1 MRDFKKVRIQLA
13 SPQKI
18 RDWSFGEVEKPETI
32 NYRTLKPERDGLFD
46 ERIFGPEKDYECAC
60 GKYKR
65 QRYEGKVCERCG
77 VEVTKS
83 VVRRY
88 RMGHIELATAAAH
101 IWYVKDIP
109 SKIGTLLDLS
119 AGQLEQVLYF
129 GKYIVT
135 DPKNAMKEG
144 RPLKRGELLSDE
156 EFRELRIGKQETYTL
171 PVGTQAEIRDGEFVT
186 KAQKLGGNVAAKMDG
201 LAQYRFP
208 RKATLEYFEEG
219 AAKFLLPKG
228 SVIDKDSLRAGEEI
242 TDGLEDHVLLA
253 SREGAIQL
261 IELGE
266 GSAKGGVIL
275 EVRDPDD
282 NDVLERIFV
291 PVGFEV
297 LVGHGELVET
307 DAEVAR
313 STGDLIRMP
322 RAAAAKSIST
332 KKRGSSVEVTVE
344 LEWKRLEDMPI
355 NPTMHLLVGDGSQFS
370 AGDKIIGAIDPSQEV
385 IAEAEGTIQL
395 QEPASIVVS
404 RAKVYTY
411 NDEPIVVN
419 GDRVAPGD
427 DLADG
432 GKLKSEINGR
442 VEIDLVRKQVR
453 VIEAYDFEAKMGAE
467 AVRELLE
474 DLKLDELETELADE
488 MSNPSRHKR
497 AKARKRLEVVRSFA
511 KSGNRP
517 EWMIMDAVPVMPP
530 NLRPMVQVDGGRFA
544 TSDLNDLYRRLI
556 NRNNRL
562 KKLMNQGA
570 PEMIIRNEKR
580 MLQEAVDALIDNG
593 RRGTPVT
600 HPGSDRAL
608 RSLTDLLGGKQGRFR
623 QNLLGKRVDYSGRSV
638 IVVGPQLK
646 LHQCGVP
653 KRMALE
659 LFKPFLFKVLE
670 EKGVVTNI
678 KQARKL
684 LERYRDTRDEI
695 WDALEEVIQDKVV
708 LLNRAPTLHR
718 LGIQAFSPVL
728 VEGQA
733 IQLHPLVC
741 EAFNA
746 DFDGDQ
752 MAIHV
757 PLSAYAQAE
766 ARIQM
771 LSAHNLL
778 SPANGAPN
786 VKPAKDVILG
796 IYTLTLPRP
805 SKKGGKTYKS
815 REDVTKA
822 LDKGEIDINS
832 KIKLLEDKVERET
845 TPGALKYH
853 YSSPDEATLA
863 VQAGLIDMQDTV
875 TIRVDTVEGV
885 KTLETTPGRVVFYR
899 MVREALEEDG
909 TKLPRD
915 FVSFNTSYEKN
926 ALNDLV
932 TDVFRFLGIEK
943 CAKLLD
949 ALKDYGFRLSTT
961 TGVTVGIDDAIIP
974 LEKQAYLKEADGK
987 LAEIKEAFDFGMST
1001 EQERFAQVVQL
1012 WTETTERIT
1021 DAAFDNFAKNYPLNP
1036 FYVMS
1041 LSGARGNKQ
1050 QIRQLTGMRGLMQKP
1065 NGDTI
1070 EIPVKSNFREGLN
1083 VLEYFTSTH
1092 GARKG
1097 GADTALRTADSGYL
1111 TRKLHDVAHEMVIRE
1126 HDCGTSDYLT
1136 VHMSEDGKARKKADL
1151 EQSLYGRTL
1160 AVEIDVATADK
1171 KRFKM
1176 AAGSVVG
1183 LDEIKEILKH
1193 QNAIDEIA
1201 VRSPL
1206 TCRTPAGVCQT
1217 CYGYDLSRAAAVSLG
1232 EAVGVIAAESI
1243 GEPGTQLTMRTFHTG
1258 GVAGAQDIT
1267 LGLPRVV
1274 ELFEA
1279 RKPKTKAI
1287 LSDLDGTVSIEED
1300 EEKYQVTV
1308 SEGEFA
1314 KKYKVDKSYRLVV
1327 REGDKVEA
1335 GERLTRGAIN
1345 PHDLLE
1351 SRGPEAAQRY
1361 LVEGIQEV
1369 YRSQG
1374 VRVHDKHIETIVR
1387 QMFKYVEIT
1396 EGNDSPMLE
1405 GQVLERY
1412 DVERD
1417 NEKLEAEGKNP
1428 AGWKPVLLGITKSA
1442 LSTKSWLSAASFQH
1456 TTHVLTEASIAG
1468 KVDDLIGLK
1477 ENVILGKLIPAGTG
1491 LDNVRATQVLDD
1503 RLRNKVAEG
1512 DLKPDRPRVGAPGA
1526 QPIVA
1531 GD

>member
-1 MRDFKKVRIQLA
+1 MRDFSKVRIQLA

-77 VEVTKS
+77 VEVTKA

-129 GKYIVT
+129 AKYIVT
-135 DPKNAMKEG
+135 DARDAMKDG
-144 RPLKRGELLSDE
+144 RPLRRGELLSDE
-156 EFRELRIGKQETYTL
+156 EHRELRIGKQETYSL
-171 PVGTQAEIRDGEFVT
+171 PVGTQAEVRDGDFVT
-186 KAQKLGGNVAAKMDG
+186 KGQKLGGNVAAKMDG

-208 RKATLEYFEEG
+208 RKAQLEYTAEDPV
-219 AAKFLLPKG
+219 KFTLPKG
-228 SVIDKDSLRAGEEI
+228 VTLEADSFRAGEQV
-242 TDGLEDHVLLA
+242 TDGVEDHAILA
-253 SREGAIQL
+253 GREGVVSV

-266 GSAKGGVIL
+266 GFAKGGVLI
-275 EVRDPDD
+275 EIRDPEDETSAGL
-282 NDVLERIFV
+282 LERVFV

-297 LVGHGELVET
+297 LVGSGESVEV
-307 DAEVAR
+307 DAELAK
-313 STGDLIRMP
+313 SNGELIRMP
-322 RAAAAKSIST
+322 RGAAAKSVGS
-332 KKRGSSVEVTVE
+332 KKRGQNLEVSLT
-344 LEWKRLEDMPI
+344 LEWKRTQEIVIQPS
-355 NPTMHLLVGDGSQFS
+355 MHVLTADGASFEK
-370 AGDKIIGAIDPSQEV
+370 GDKIIGAIDAILEV
-385 IAEAEGTIQL
+385 IAEADGKIFL
-395 QEPASIVVS
+395 QEPASIIVS
-404 RAKVYTY
+404 RAKLYKY

-427 DLADG
+427 DLADN

-442 VEIDLVRKQVR
+442 IEIDLVRKQVR

-467 AVRELLE
+467 AVKELLSDI
-474 DLKLDELETELADE
+474 DLVALETELDE
-488 MSNPSRHKR
+488 EMKNPSRHKR
-497 AKARKRLEVVRSFA
+497 AKARKRLEVVRAFT

-517 EWMIMDAVPVMPP
+517 EWMILDSVPVMPP

-562 KKLMNQGA
+562 KKLMTTGA

-718 LGIQAFSPVL
+718 LGIQAFTPVL

-741 EAFNA
+741 TAFNA

-757 PLSAYAQAE
+757 PLSAYAQTE

-778 SPANGAPN
+778 SPANGEPN
-786 VKPAKDVILG
+786 VRPSRDMILG
-796 IYTLTLPRP
+796 IYTLTQARTG
-805 SKKGGKTYKS
+805 KKGAGTKFKTSSDALEALAKHKIDQNAKIVVDGKDTTAGS
-815 REDVTKA
+815 
-822 LDKGEIDINS
+822 
-832 KIKLLEDKVERET
+832 IKYVF
-845 TPGALKYH
+845 
-853 YSSPDEATLA
+853 SSPNEAEIA
-863 VQAGLIDMQDTV
+863 VRGGEIDMQDSVTV
-875 TIRVDTVEGV
+875 QIDRTNGTRELVS
-885 KTLETTPGRVVFYR
+885 TTTGRALFYR
-899 MVREALEEDG
+899 MVLETLTADG
-909 TKLPRD
+909 TKLDRD
-915 FVSFNTSYEKN
+915 FVNLETAYENNT
-926 ALNDLV
+926 LRDLV
-932 TDVFRFLGIEK
+932 MDSYRYLGIEK
-943 CAKLLD
+943 TANLLD
-949 ALKDYGFRLSTT
+949 ALKSYGFVLSTT
-961 TGVTVGIDDAIIP
+961 TGVTIGIDDIIIP
-974 LEKQAYLKEADGK
+974 PAKAELLAQADLQLADLNEAYEFGLTTDEERYRQITQLWNGTKEKVTDAMFNN
-987 LAEIKEAFDFGMST
+987 LAE
-1001 EQERFAQVVQL
+1001 
-1012 WTETTERIT
+1012 
-1021 DAAFDNFAKNYPLNP
+1021 NYPSNP
-1036 FYVMS
+1036 LYVLS
-1041 LSGARGNKQ
+1041 QSGARGNKQ
-1050 QIRQLTGMRGLMQKP
+1050 QITQLAGMRGLMQKP
-1065 NGDTI
+1065 NGDII
-1070 EIPVKSNFREGLN
+1070 EVPIRANFREGLT
-1083 VLEYFTSTH
+1083 VLEYFISTH

-1111 TRKLHDVAHEMVIRE
+1111 TRKLHDVAHEIVVRAA
-1126 HDCGTSDYLT
+1126 DCGTSDYMT
-1136 VHMSEDGKARKKADL
+1136 FAFRDEDGRTRKVGDL
-1151 EQSLYGRTL
+1151 ESSLYGRVL
-1160 AVEIDVATADK
+1160 SVDIDIK
-1171 KRFKM
+1171 GFKLET
-1176 AAGSVVG
+1176 GTVLG
-1183 LDEIKEILKH
+1183 
-1193 QNAIDEIA
+1193 IDEMKDIIKHRDMIDEVA

-1206 TCRTPAGVCQT
+1206 TCRTPAGVCQK
-1217 CYGYDLSRAAAVSLG
+1217 CYGYDLSRAAIVSLG
-1232 EAVGVIAAESI
+1232 ETVGVVAAQSI

-1279 RKPKTKAI
+1279 RKPKIKAV
-1287 LSDLDGTVSIEED
+1287 LSDVDGMVAIEED
-1300 EEKYQVTV
+1300 EEKYVVTV
-1308 SEGEFA
+1308 GAGEFA
-1314 KKYKVDKSYRLVV
+1314 KKYKIDKSFRLVV
-1327 REGDKVEA
+1327 REGETVQA
-1335 GERLTRGAIN
+1335 GDRLTRGAIN

-1351 SRGPEAAQRY
+1351 SRGPDAATKY
-1361 LVEGIQEV
+1361 LVDGIQEV

-1374 VRVHDKHIETIVR
+1374 VRVHDKHIEVIVR
-1387 QMFKYVEIT
+1387 QMFKFVEIS
-1396 EGNDSPMLE
+1396 EGGDSRFLE

-1412 DVERD
+1412 DVEKENQR
-1417 NEKLEAEGKNP
+1417 LEDEGKTP
-1428 AGWKPVLLGITKSA
+1428 SSWKPVLLGITKSA

-1456 TTHVLTEASIAG
+1456 TTHVLTEASISG
-1468 KVDDLIGLK
+1468 KVDELIGLK

-1491 LDNVRATQVLDD
+1491 LDGVRETQVLDE
-1503 RLRNKVAEG
+1503 RLREKVADG
-1512 DLKPDRPRVGAPGA
+1512 DLRPDRRAPIA
-1526 QPIVA
+1526 PAAPAIA

>member
-1 MRDFKKVRIQLA
+1 MRDFKKVKIQLA
-13 SPQKI
+13 SPEKI
-18 RDWSFGEVEKPETI
+18 RSWSYGEVEKPETI

-77 VEVTKS
+77 VEVTKRI
-83 VVRRY
+83 VRRY
-88 RMGHIELATAAAH
+88 RMGHIELATPAAH

-135 DPKNAMKEG
+135 DPKGAIKDG

-156 EFRELRIGKQETYTL
+156 EHRELRVGKQETYSL
-171 PVGTQAEIRDGEFVT
+171 AVGTPAEVRDGEFVT
-186 KAQKLGGNVAAKMDG
+186 KGQKIGGNVASRMDG
-201 LAQYRFP
+201 VAQYRFP
-208 RKATLEYFEEG
+208 RKATLEYKEEG
-219 AAKFLLPKG
+219 TAKFTLPKTTELEAE
-228 SVIDKDSLRAGEEI
+228 VLRAGEQI
-242 TDGLEDHVLLA
+242 TDGIADHAILA
-253 SREGAIQL
+253 TRDGVAMVT
-261 IELGE
+261 ELGE
-266 GSAKGGVIL
+266 GFDKGGVVI

-282 NDVLERIFV
+282 NEMLERLFV
-291 PVGFEV
+291 PVGFDV
-297 LVGHGELVET
+297 LVGSGETVET
-307 DAEVAR
+307 DTELAHAN
-313 STGDLIRMP
+313 GALIRMP
-322 RAAAAKSIST
+322 RGASAKGVAT
-332 KKRGSSVEVTVE
+332 KRKGSNLEVTLTLTWARDVTI
-344 LEWKRLEDMPI
+344 DI
-355 NPTMHLLVGDGSQFS
+355 NPTMHVLVGDGAEFS
-370 AGDKIIGAIDPSQEV
+370 KGDALVGAIDPSQMV
-385 IAEAEGTIQL
+385 SAEADGSL
-395 QEPASIVVS
+395 RLLEPASIVVA
-404 RAKVYTY
+404 RAKIYPY
-411 NDEPIVVN
+411 NDEPEVVN
-419 GDRVAPGD
+419 GDRVQPGD
-427 DLADG
+427 ELADG
-432 GKLKSEINGR
+432 GAIKSEIHGR
-442 VEIDLVRKQVR
+442 VELDLVRRQVR
-453 VIEAYDFEAKMGAE
+453 LIEAYDFEARMGAE

-474 DLKLDELETELADE
+474 GIDLEALEAMLEEE

-497 AKARKRLEVVRSFA
+497 AKARKRLEVARSFR

-517 EWMIMDAVPVMPP
+517 EWMILDSVPVMPP
-530 NLRPMVQVDGGRFA
+530 DLRPMVQVDGGRFA

-562 KKLMNQGA
+562 KKLLNTGA
-570 PEMIIRNEKR
+570 PEMIVRNEKR

-646 LHQCGVP
+646 LHQCGLP

-678 KQARKL
+678 KSARKM

-718 LGIQAFSPVL
+718 LGIQAFTPLL

-757 PLSAYAQAE
+757 PLSPYAQAE

-778 SPANGAPN
+778 SPANGEPN
-786 VKPAKDVILG
+786 VKPAKDIILG
-796 IYTLTLPRP
+796 VYTLTLPRV
-805 SKKGGKTYKS
+805 SKKGAGSKFKDGL
-815 REDVTKA
+815 EVMKA
-822 LDKGEIDINS
+822 LRAGKIDQNA
-832 KIKLLEDKVERET
+832 KITVGGKET
-845 TPGALKYH
+845 TAGAIKYIF
-853 YSSPDEATLA
+853 SNPEEALHA
-863 VQAGLIDMQDTV
+863 VQRNEIDMQDNV
-875 TIRVDTVEGV
+875 MIRIQMIGGATEMV
-885 KTLETTPGRVVFYR
+885 ETTAGRAYFRRIVNETLSENGVVLD
-899 MVREALEEDG
+899 REYVNL
-909 TKLPRD
+909 TL
-915 FVSFNTSYEKN
+915 SFEKN
-926 ALNDLV
+926 ALKDLV
-932 TDVFRFLGIEK
+932 MDVFKYLGIEK
-943 CAKLLD
+943 TAALLD
-949 ALKDYGFRLSTT
+949 ALKEYGFKLASSS
-961 TGVTVGIDDAIIP
+961 GVTVGIDDAIIP
-974 LEKQAYLKEADGK
+974 EKKKELLAAADIEKAQIDEDFAFGLLTDRERYLAVTK
-987 LAEIKEAFDFGMST
+987 LWG
-1001 EQERFAQVVQL
+1001 
-1012 WTETTERIT
+1012 ETTEAVT
-1021 DAAFDNFAKNYPLNP
+1021 DSAFDNFRENFPNNP

-1041 LSGARGNKQ
+1041 QSGARGNKQ

-1065 NGDTI
+1065 NGDVI
-1070 EIPVKSNFREGLN
+1070 ELPVRSNFREGLN

-1111 TRKLHDVAHEMVIRE
+1111 TRKLHDVAHEIVVRDT
-1126 HDCGTSDYLT
+1126 DCGTSDYVTVLT
-1136 VHMSEDGKARKKADL
+1136 HEGGKARKISDL
-1151 EQSLYGRTL
+1151 EMSIYGRTL
-1160 AVEIDVATADK
+1160 AQELTVAGQTFAE
-1171 KRFKM
+1171 
-1176 AAGSVVG
+1176 GSIIG
-1183 LDEIKEILKH
+1183 MDEVKFILK
-1193 QNAIDEIA
+1193 NKDSLGTIA

-1206 TCRTPAGVCQT
+1206 TCRTHAGVCQK
-1217 CYGYDLSRAAAVSLG
+1217 CYGHDLSQNKIVSKG
-1232 EAVGVIAAESI
+1232 EAVGVIAAQSI

-1279 RKPKTKAI
+1279 RKPKTKAT
-1287 LSDLDGTVSIEED
+1287 LSEIDGAVSIAEED
-1300 EEKYQVTV
+1300 DKLIITVTD
-1308 SEGEFA
+1308 GDLA
-1314 KKYKVDKSYRLVV
+1314 KKYKLDRNVRLLTEI
-1327 REGDKVEA
+1327 REGTKVVA
-1335 GERLTRGAIN
+1335 GQPLTRGAIN
-1345 PHDLLE
+1345 PDDLLVAK
-1351 SRGPEAAQRY
+1351 GTEAAQRY
-1361 LVEGIQEV
+1361 LVDEVQAV
-1369 YRSQG
+1369 YRAQG
-1374 VRVHDKHIETIVR
+1374 VKLHDKHIELIVR
-1387 QMFKYVEIT
+1387 QMFKYTEILEDT
-1396 EGNDSPMLE
+1396 GDSDFLE
-1405 GQVLERY
+1405 GQVIERW
-1412 DVERD
+1412 DVEVE
-1417 NEKLEAEGKNP
+1417 NERLQAAGLTPASTTPKLM
-1428 AGWKPVLLGITKSA
+1428 GITKSA
-1442 LSTKSWLSAASFQH
+1442 LSTRSWLSAASFQH

-1491 LDNVRATQVLDD
+1491 LAEVKGMQVMDEKLREKILEGSARATSLAASG
-1503 RLRNKVAEG
+1503 N
-1512 DLKPDRPRVGAPGA
+1512 APA
-1526 QPIVA
+1526 VVPA